1 MLTAPARK
9 AVNIVAMGSSRNDFI
24 ATQLAENRPP
34 LLVDAETWTINYMAE
49 AIYCDRIIHVD
60 PIHAYEGHPVVRG
73 FLQKALKHN
82 IPFYTSWPHP
92 KYPNHVIYP
101 FDRVLQTIGVAYLNT
116 SVAYAIALAMADGFN
131 EIGLFGCDFSYPN
144 VHVSESGRACCEFL
158 MGLGSQR
165 GIKFAIASSSTLMD
179 MHTQQQ
185 PYGFFANP
193 LAPPVNGGKL
203 MSVPE
208 ILKHVE
214 TFRNPRPRPNFGVVQ
229 HGVPSIINPLPHLTA
244 VAPAPEA
251 PWSPQVGAQQAA
263 KHEAPPAQ
271 PVTVSREQMAAMG
284 ALAQGMTLNP
294 QTMFY
299 GEGLPHGF
307 VAPPAKGNGI
317 DTTETALKPPGG

>member
-9 AVNIVAMGSSRNDFI
+9 AVNIVAMGSSRNDYI

-34 LLVDAETWTINYMAE
+34 LLVDAETWTINYMAA

-60 PIHAYEGHPVVRG
+60 PIHAYEGHPVVRE
-73 FLQKALKHN
+73 FLERALKHN

-92 KYPNHVIYP
+92 KYPNHVVYP
-101 FDRVLQTIGVAYLNT
+101 FDKVLQCLGVAYLNT

-158 MGLGSQR
+158 MGIGSQR
-165 GIKFAIASSSTLMD
+165 GIKFAVASSSTLMD

-193 LAPPVNGGKL
+193 LAPPVNGGRL

-214 TFRNPRPRPNFGVVQ
+214 TYRNPRPRPHIVPVQ
-229 HGVPSIINPLPHLTA
+229 TAIPAIINPLPVLHA
-244 VAPAPEA
+244 VTPPIEQ
-251 PWSPQVGAQQAA
+251 PWSPQVGAAMPGV
-263 KHEAPPAQ
+263 APPNPQAS
-271 PVTVSREQMAAMG
+271 VTVSREQMAAMSG
-284 ALAQGMTLNP
+284 LSQGLSLNP
-294 QTMFY
+294 QAMFY
-299 GEGLPHGF
+299 GDGMPHGYT
-307 VAPPAKGNGI
+307 APPKANGA
-317 DTTETALKPPGG
+317 DTSETALKAPGG

>member
-34 LLVDAETWTINYMAE
+34 LLVDAETWTINYMAA

-60 PIHAYEGHPVVRG
+60 PIHAYEGHPVVRE
-73 FLQKALKHN
+73 FLQRALKNN

-92 KYPNHVIYP
+92 KYPNHVVYP
-101 FDRVLQTIGVAYLNT
+101 FDRVLQTLGVAYLNT

-158 MGLGSQR
+158 MGIGSQR

-179 MHTQQQ
+179 MHTGQQ

-208 ILKHVE
+208 ILQHVE
-214 TFRNPRPRPNFGVVQ
+214 RMRTPATRPNISPVN
-229 HGVPSIINPLPHLTA
+229 HTVPLVINPLPK
-244 VAPAPEA
+244 VASFTPPIPQ
-251 PWSPQVGAQQAA
+251 PWSPQVGADARQYSAD
-263 KHEAPPAQ
+263 PGQ
-271 PVTVSREQMAAMG
+271 PVTVSREQLAGMG
-284 ALAQGMTLNP
+284 ALAQGASMNP
-294 QTMFY
+294 LSMFY
-299 GEGLPHGF
+299 GEGLPHGI
-307 VAPPAKGNGI
+307 PQPIKSNGA
-317 DTTETALKPPGG
+317 DTSETALKPPGG